1 MHGARKKIRKTGRK
15 TKTIPLRQLS
25 GFNRRLIWRK
35 CGQILRPR
43 GILPRDWRAGRL
55 LHDRRPRHDRR
66 HDARHRHMEGPRR
79 LQHGGI
85 PPRSCRSSTSTA
97 SPGKRSCTDSA
108 QIQDGFP
115 NGGPSLFI
123 LNLFR
128 ARAQP
133 GTTWHTLCDETENED
148 TPESLGTDLHGGD
161 HRRPHPRRLRHFQ
174 KVNGPPRA
182 GTGGLEGTLQ
192 KKDWRPF
199 IPFRR

>member
-1 MHGARKKIRKTGRK
+1 MPGGLNKIKRGCCKTSLAKEKPKRILHSKKKSSVLKSQEPDKMHGARKKIRKTGRK

-97 SPGKRSCTDSA
+97 SPGKRSCTERFNHR
-108 QIQDGFP
+108 GRFP
-115 NGGPSLFI
+115 DMEPSFS
-123 LNLFR
+123 F
-128 ARAQP
+128 
-133 GTTWHTLCDETENED
+133 
-148 TPESLGTDLHGGD
+148 
-161 HRRPHPRRLRHFQ
+161 
-174 KVNGPPRA
+174 
-182 GTGGLEGTLQ
+182 
-192 KKDWRPF
+192 
-199 IPFRR
+199 